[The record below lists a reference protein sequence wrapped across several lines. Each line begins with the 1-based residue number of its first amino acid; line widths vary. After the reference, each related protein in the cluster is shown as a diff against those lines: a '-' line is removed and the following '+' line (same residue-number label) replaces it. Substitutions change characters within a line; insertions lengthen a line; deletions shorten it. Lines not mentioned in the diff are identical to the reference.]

1 MPIYNVPT
9 ELVGVNQT
17 ITGTAYASDGSTLA
31 TGARVC
37 LVRKDGNIR
46 DIIRKTNADATTA
59 EYSFDNLPPGEYDVI
74 IAYEDY
80 PFEV

>member
-9 ELVGVNQT
+9 DLVGINQT
-17 ITGTAYASDGSTLA
+17 ISGTAYQSDGVTLA
-31 TGARVC
+31 TGARIC
-37 LVRKDGNIR
+37 LVRKGGNIR
-46 DIIRKTNADATTA
+46 DIIRKTNADASTA
-59 EYSFDNLPPGEYDVI
+59 EYSFDNLPQGEYDVI

>member
-17 ITGTAYASDGSTLA
+17 ISGIAYASDGSTLA

-37 LVRKDGNIR
+37 LVRQGGTVREVIK
-46 DIIRKTNADATTA
+46 KTNADATTA
-59 EYSFDNLPPGEYDVI
+59 EYSFDDLPPGEYDVI

-80 PFEV
+80 PFEA